1 MKNLFAWASIDENG
15 HATGGAPGDQTGKEV
30 KIGYYYN
37 FGQNQVLRFKTVN
50 VGRKAGKYAKALAKN
65 NAIGYSQ
72 SQRHML
78 FNLAKENGW
87 NYSKLKKALKKTKVN
102 CDCSSF
108 CSTVINLAFG
118 KLVVGCDTTATI
130 TADALASGQ
139 FKSISVPDAQKKWHK
154 GDMPL
159 KAGKHIIIN
168 V

>member
-15 HATGGAPGDQTGKEV
+15 HVSGGKAGDQTGKEV
-30 KIGYYYN
+30 KIGYYYD
-37 FGQNQVLRFKTVN
+37 FGQNQVLRFNNVS
-50 VGRKAGKYAKALAKN
+50 VGRKAGKIAKALAKN

-72 SQRHML
+72 AQRHML
-78 FNLAKENGW
+78 YVLAKNNDW
-87 NYSKLKKALKKTKVN
+87 NFSKLKKALKTTKVN

-108 CSTVINLAFG
+108 CSTIINLAYG
-118 KLVVGCDTTATI
+118 KKVVECDTTATI
-130 TADALASGQ
+130 VKDATASGN
-139 FKSISVPDAQKKWHK
+139 FKTLSVKEAQAKWHK